1 MKIFESKLEGS
12 RRRGTPRLRW
22 LEDVVKDLR
31 EMKLKRWRQKAV
43 DRGEWASVILEA
55 KALRGPQSQEVRS
68 KVCREHG
75 EMINAHT
82 V

>member
-1 MKIFESKLEGS
+1 
-12 RRRGTPRLRW
+12 
-22 LEDVVKDLR
+22 
-31 EMKLKRWRQKAV
+31 MKLKRWRQKAV